1 MPLPQKIIYHAF
13 LDSSGTT
20 RKAHIRRE
28 ADCWPEFQRE
38 NEACSF
44 PYRHLDEFLTFM
56 QESAYLKQTGELPS
70 IIGISLE
77 GPLLASFGGTS
88 PTRS

>member
-1 MPLPQKIIYHAF
+1 MPLPQKLIYHAS

-28 ADCWPEFQRE
+28 ADCWSELSV
-38 NEACSF
+38 SF
-44 PYRHLDEFLTFM
+44 PYQHLDEFLTFM
-56 QESAYLKQTGELPS
+56 QESASFKQTGELPS

-77 GPLLASFGGTS
+77 DPLLARFGGTPRTGS
-88 PTRS
+88 